1 MWPVSNCLR
10 TIIYLCPRPSDRV
23 SLQKKKYILFIRIV
37 VVTLPWKCKL
47 TSKWSPSFPDSTRR
61 KFWNL
66 LWKRNLVIDSA
77 PLQNIVIFLCLADK
91 FSVSL
96 RQLRQTIYPIL
107 PVFPDF
113 GPLSLSSARLL
124 RSEKKSRT
132 DFSSFLALWRQTAES
147 SKTNSSFSKWILD
160 GLKQR

>member
-1 MWPVSNCLR
+1 MFKTLWPS
-10 TIIYLCPRPSDRV
+10 V
-23 SLQKKKYILFIRIV
+23 SLQKKYILFIRIV

-47 TSKWSPSFPDSTRR
+47 TSKWSPSFPDSSRR

-66 LWKRNLVIDSA
+66 LWKRNLVIESA
-77 PLQNIVIFLCLADK
+77 TITKYRDLFCLADK

-113 GPLSLSSARLL
+113 GPLSLSSAPLL
-124 RSEKKSRT
+124 RSEKKSHT
-132 DFSSFLALWRQTAES
+132 DFFSSFLALWRQTAEP
-147 SKTNSSFSKWILD
+147 SKTNSSFSKWIMD

>member
-1 MWPVSNCLR
+1 MSKTLWPS
-10 TIIYLCPRPSDRV
+10 V
-23 SLQKKKYILFIRIV
+23 SLKKKNTSCSCALV
-37 VVTLPWKCKL
+37 VV
-47 TSKWSPSFPDSTRR
+47 FPGNVSSHPNGHPRSQIPLDENFETYFEKETWWLRAR
-61 KFWNL
+61 
-66 LWKRNLVIDSA
+66 

-107 PVFPDF
+107 SVFPDF
-113 GPLSLSSARLL
+113 GPLSLSSAPLL
-124 RSEKKSRT
+124 RSEKKYHT
-132 DFSSFLALWRQTAES
+132 DFFSSFLALWRQTAEP